1 MQYIPECRRERTAD
15 VHCVAKFPSGISDIE
30 SWQKEP
36 GTMQWQSV
44 REISISN
51 YFHIDC
57 GNGRHRFQ
65 HDIPVMV
72 QTCADVLSAH
82 GCVIAENN
90 KKY

>member
-1 MQYIPECRRERTAD
+1 MQR
-15 VHCVAKFPSGISDIE
+15 
-30 SWQKEP
+30 
-36 GTMQWQSV
+36 QSV

-57 GNGRHRFQ
+57 GNGRHRFR
-65 HDIPVMV
+65 HDIHVMA

-82 GCVIAENN
+82 GYVIAENN